1 MISSIFVMKEGQ
13 QRLLTL
19 PDGHLGRESG
29 DVVRFSVVFAVSVPG
44 SAACW
49 SGLGLLGGI
58 PASWELQ
65 SDPLLKKSNK
75 AGRDSGDRKRNGRW
89 SLMKVTDSGKPQR

>member
-65 SDPLLKKSNK
+65 SDPLLKNRIRPVGIPGIARGMD
-75 AGRDSGDRKRNGRW
+75 AG
-89 SLMKVTDSGKPQR
+89 L